1 LQSIGWKDGRARGQ
15 RYAARRRERKRFV
28 QDDFATLWR
37 CALTAEYE
45 NASTGVNLGGT
56 RHICRHEECCWRK
69 ETCIAICSRLPDP
82 GRSVVLISASTK
94 CIPMFTALIHSSN
107 PNSVVQVV
115 IKHDCRYHARHSVAN
130 ERKMMDATLGQT

>member
-1 LQSIGWKDGRARGQ
+1 
-15 RYAARRRERKRFV
+15 
-28 QDDFATLWR
+28 
-37 CALTAEYE
+37 
-45 NASTGVNLGGT
+45 
-56 RHICRHEECCWRK
+56 
-69 ETCIAICSRLPDP
+69 
-82 GRSVVLISASTK
+82 VVLISASTK